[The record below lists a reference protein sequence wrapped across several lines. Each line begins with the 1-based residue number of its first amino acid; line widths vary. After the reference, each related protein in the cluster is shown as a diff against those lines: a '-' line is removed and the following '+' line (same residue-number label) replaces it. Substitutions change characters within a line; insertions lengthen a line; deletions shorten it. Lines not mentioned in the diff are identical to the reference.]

1 MLPKLV
7 GRGWSGRGAVWGG
20 VCGAPQGICDPTSFS
35 NGVPGL
41 RCPLGTGLLVG
52 QSAAPRV
59 PSSWWG
65 AWAAAQWPWDQPG
78 TSSPSGAG

>member
-1 MLPKLV
+1 MLPELV

-20 VCGAPQGICDPTSFS
+20 
-35 NGVPGL
+35 GVELPRGSVTPPASQMGYL
-41 RCPLGTGLLVG
+41 DWRCPLGTGLLVE
-52 QSAAPRV
+52 QSAGPRV

-78 TSSPSGAG
+78 ASSPSGAG

>member
-1 MLPKLV
+1 MGDYAARLLLNLMGRLGAGCVELP
-7 GRGWSGRGAVWGG
+7 RGSVTPP
-20 VCGAPQGICDPTSFS
+20 APQMGYLDW
-35 NGVPGL
+35 
-41 RCPLGTGLLVG
+41 RCPLGMGLLVG

-78 TSSPSGAG
+78 ASSPSGTG